1 MITVTDI
8 FAGAGGSTTGMA
20 PVDGVIV
27 DLFAGP
33 GGWDEGLR
41 MIGRTDVVGVEWDES
56 ACRTAEAAGHKRVRA
71 DVSALEPLD
80 FVRGAALCDL
90 LGISVADAIVKG
102 LIASP
107 PCQAWSFAGKRGGE
121 ADRANCHTL
130 ADRMAAGDD
139 STDWTEWEDERSPLV
154 CQPVRWARELRPEW
168 IALEEVPAVLGLWQH
183 IARHPHGPRVLPQ
196 GRDGRRTPRVADPTG
211 HGRQAAGANGDTVI
225 YDRLRGKE
233 LQ

>member
-20 PVDGVIV
+20 QVDGVIV

-121 ADRANCHTL
+121 ADRANP
-130 ADRMAAGDD
+130 AG
-139 STDWTEWEDERSPLV
+139 P
-154 CQPVRWARELRPEW
+154 
-168 IALEEVPAVLGLWQH
+168 
-183 IARHPHGPRVLPQ
+183 
-196 GRDGRRTPRVADPTG
+196 
-211 HGRQAAGANGDTVI
+211 
-225 YDRLRGKE
+225 
-233 LQ
+233 

>member
-20 PVDGVIV
+20 QVDGVIV

-90 LGISVADAIVKG
+90 LGISVADAIATHRCPS
-102 LIASP
+102 LPIASP

-121 ADRANCHTL
+121 AGRAPAAKPFGQAPAAPPAANPFGAPATVP
-130 ADRMAAGDD
+130 DPWAAG
-139 STDWTEWEDERSPLV
+139 
-154 CQPVRWARELRPEW
+154 QPTAQP
-168 IALEEVPAVLGLWQH
+168 PF
-183 IARHPHGPRVLPQ
+183 
-196 GRDGRRTPRVADPTG
+196 
-211 HGRQAAGANGDTVI
+211 
-225 YDRLRGKE
+225 
-233 LQ
+233 

>member
-20 PVDGVIV
+20 QVDGVIV

-90 LGISVADAIVKG
+90 LGISVADAIATHRCPS
-102 LIASP
+102 LPIASP

-121 ADRANCHTL
+121 ADRATCHTL
-130 ADRMAAGDD
+130 ADRTAAGTVFVDLLDD
-139 STDWTEWEDERSPLV
+139 
-154 CQPVRWARELRPEW
+154 ARVSIAGGRATLRLR
-168 IALEEVPAVLGLWQH
+168 IRDALEVAKAIQRAVFDAESVTIEH
-183 IARHPHGPRVLPQ
+183 
-196 GRDGRRTPRVADPTG
+196 DF
-211 HGRQAAGANGDTVI
+211 DTETAPNEAEN
-225 YDRLRGKE
+225 DTERG
-233 LQ
+233 

>member
-1 MITVTDI
+1 VITVTDI

-20 PVDGVIV
+20 QVDGVIV

-90 LGISVADAIVKG
+90 LGISVADAIATHRCPS
-102 LIASP
+102 LPIASP

-121 ADRANCHTL
+121 AGRARCETV
-130 ADRMAAGDD
+130 RPGPGRAAGG
-139 STDWTEWEDERSPLV
+139 
-154 CQPVRWARELRPEW
+154 QPVRRSGHRARSMGGWPAHRP
-168 IALEEVPAVLGLWQH
+168 AAVLT
-183 IARHPHGPRVLPQ
+183 AC
-196 GRDGRRTPRVADPTG
+196 
-211 HGRQAAGANGDTVI
+211 
-225 YDRLRGKE
+225 
-233 LQ
+233 